1 MSREASLAN
10 LRRLAPLLPVAC
22 ALFAWAP
29 LLNNYFKGD
38 DFVHLYDLATKSFLR
53 LLVLPWAG
61 HVYTVRNTVFDV
73 MFRLFGTDPRP
84 YFWSALLT
92 HGLNA
97 LLLYGVIR
105 RFAGSV
111 VLACFGATVWAAS
124 PVLEEALGWYSV
136 YGQVL
141 LTAIMLGVLWSLGEK
156 VTAGAAVTTRTSL
169 CWAALVLAGST
180 CFGIGLGVALAFPA
194 VAALALAR
202 RQLPM
207 RSLLIL
213 VAGAAASYVYYR
225 LVITYSPDVAGPEA
239 ELFSATTA
247 LRALPAV
254 LAFLAGLFAFGTAA
268 LGFDFV
274 GAHAHFP
281 AAMGLLGD
289 SLLLGT
295 VLAGLVCGTAPARR
309 RILALALLAVAA
321 YGTIAAGRA
330 ILFTATHTPLWV
342 AVTSSRYQYLGLSV
356 VTLLVCTALAQLAA
370 LGPTANRI
378 VLVTTAAWMVVRIV
392 VLVVRPFPIDHWDS
406 ERAETMAM
414 LTSVRQQIARTP
426 PGQVAL
432 IENQPFGL
440 SRGFAN
446 VFPGWAGMFVVFFPD
461 TTVDGRPDRFLVSED
476 DWQRAQARGG
486 RIATLVTRR

>member
-1 MSREASLAN
+1 MSREAPLGT
-10 LRRLAPLLPVAC
+10 LRHLAPLLPVAC

-29 LLNNYFKGD
+29 LLDNYFKGD
-38 DFVHLYDLATKSFLR
+38 DFVHLYDLATKPFLR

-61 HVYTVRNTVFDV
+61 HVYTVRNTVFDA

-111 VLACFGATVWAAS
+111 VLACFGATIWAAS

-141 LTAIMLGVLWSLGEK
+141 LTAIMLGVLRSLGDK
-156 VTAGAAVTTRTSL
+156 VTGGAVVTTRTAL
-169 CWAALVLAGST
+169 CWAALLLAGST
-180 CFGIGLGVALAFPA
+180 CFGIGLGIVLAFPV
-194 VAALALAR
+194 VATLALAR
-202 RQLPM
+202 AQLPM

-213 VAGAAASYVYYR
+213 VGGAAAAFVYYR

-239 ELFSATTA
+239 QLFSATTA

-254 LAFLAGLFAFGTAA
+254 LPFLAGLFAFGAAA

-274 GAHAHFP
+274 GAHVHFP
-281 AAMGLLGD
+281 ASMGLLGGAV
-289 SLLLGT
+289 LLAT
-295 VLAGLVCGTAPARR
+295 VLAGVVCGTPPARR
-309 RILALALLAVAA
+309 RILALTVLAVAA

-330 ILFTATHTPLWV
+330 ILFAATHTPLWV
-342 AVTSSRYQYLGLSV
+342 AVMSSRYQYLGLSL
-356 VTLLVCTALAQLAA
+356 VTLLVCTALAQVAA
-370 LGPTANRI
+370 LGATANRI
-378 VLVTTAAWMVVRIV
+378 VLATTAAWMVVRIA
-392 VLVVRPFPIDHWDS
+392 VLVVQPFPIDHWDS

-414 LTSVRQQIARTP
+414 LASIRQQIARTP
-426 PGQVAL
+426 PGRVAL

-440 SRGFAN
+440 SRGFAS

-461 TTVDGRPDRFLVSED
+461 NTVDGRPVRFLVSED
-476 DWQRAQARGG
+476 DWQRAQARDG
-486 RIATLVTRR
+486 RIAALVTRR

>member
-1 MSREASLAN
+1 MSREASLGA

-29 LLNNYFKGD
+29 LLDNYFKGD
-38 DFVHLYDLATKSFLR
+38 DFVHLYDLATKPFLR

-61 HVYTVRNTVFDV
+61 HVYTVRNTVFEV
-73 MFRLFGTDPRP
+73 MFRLFGTNPRP

-97 LLLYGVIR
+97 LLLYGTIR

-111 VLACFGATVWAAS
+111 VLACFGATLWAAS

-141 LTAIMLGVLWSLGEK
+141 CTAIMLGVLWSLGGK
-156 VTAGAAVTTRTSL
+156 VTTGAVVTTRAAL
-169 CWAALVLAGST
+169 AWAALLLAGST
-180 CFGIGLGVALAFPA
+180 CFGIGLGVSLVFPA
-194 VAALALAR
+194 VAAIALPR

-213 VAGAAASYVYYR
+213 VAGAVAAYVFYR
-225 LVITYSPDVAGPEA
+225 LVITYSPDVTGPEA
-239 ELFSATTA
+239 QLFSATTA
-247 LRALPAV
+247 LHALPAV
-254 LAFLAGLFAFGTAA
+254 LAFLGGLFAFGAAA

-274 GAHAHFP
+274 GAHVHFP
-281 AAMGLLGD
+281 PSMGLLGGAV
-289 SLLLGT
+289 LLGT
-295 VLAGLVCGTAPARR
+295 VLAGLVCGTPPTRR
-309 RILALALLAVAA
+309 RILSLALLAVAA

-342 AVTSSRYQYLGLSV
+342 AVMSSRYQYLGLSV
-356 VTLLVCTALAQLAA
+356 VTLVVCTALAQVAA
-370 LGPTANRI
+370 LGATANRV
-378 VLVTTAAWMVVRIV
+378 VLATTAAWMVVRIA
-392 VLVVRPFPIDHWDS
+392 VLLVRPFPIDHWDS

-414 LTSVRQQIARTP
+414 LSSVRRQIASTP
-426 PGQVAL
+426 PGQVVM

-440 SRGFAN
+440 SRGFAS

-461 TTVDGRPDRFLVSED
+461 NTVDGHPVRFLVSED
-476 DWQRAQARGG
+476 DWQRAQARDG
-486 RIATLVTRR
+486 RIAALVARR

>member
-1 MSREASLAN
+1 VSREASLAS
-10 LRRLAPLLPVAC
+10 LRRVAPLLPVAC

-29 LLNNYFKGD
+29 LLDNYFKDD
-38 DFVHLYDLATKSFLR
+38 DFVHLYDLSTKPFLR
-53 LLVLPWAG
+53 LLVLPWGG

-84 YFWSALLT
+84 YLWSALLT

-111 VLACFGATVWAAS
+111 VLACFGATLWAAS

-141 LTAIMLGVLWSLGEK
+141 LTAIVLGVLWSLGDK
-156 VTAGAAVTTRTSL
+156 VTTGAVVTTRTAL
-169 CWAALVLAGST
+169 CWAALLLAGST
-180 CFGIGLGVALAFPA
+180 CFGIGLGVALAFP
-194 VAALALAR
+194 VVTPLALAR

-207 RSLLIL
+207 RSLVIL
-213 VAGAAASYVYYR
+213 VTGAAASYAFYR
-225 LVITYSPDVAGPEA
+225 LVITYSPDVTGAEA
-239 ELFSATTA
+239 QLFSAATA

-254 LAFLAGLFAFGTAA
+254 LAFVAGLFGFGTAA

-274 GAHAHFP
+274 GAHVHFP
-281 AAMGLLGD
+281 ASMGVLGGAV
-289 SLLLGT
+289 LLGT
-295 VLAGLVCGTAPARR
+295 VLAGLICGPATARR

-330 ILFTATHTPLWV
+330 ILFIATHTPLWG
-342 AVTSSRYQYLGLSV
+342 AVMSSRYQYLGLSV
-356 VTLLVCTALAQLAA
+356 VTLIVCTALAQVAA
-370 LGPTANRI
+370 LGTTAKWI
-378 VLVTTAAWMVVRIV
+378 VLATTAAWTVVRIA

-406 ERAETMAM
+406 ERTGTMAM
-414 LTSVRQQIARTP
+414 LSSIQQQIASTP
-426 PGQVAL
+426 PGQVVL

-440 SRGFAN
+440 SRGFPAS
-446 VFPGWAGMFVVFFPD
+446 FPGWAGMFVVFFPD
-461 TTVDGRPDRFLVSED
+461 NTVDGRPVRFLVSED

-486 RIATLVTRR
+486 RIAALVTRR

>member
-38 DFVHLYDLATKSFLR
+38 DFVHLYDLATKPFLR

-156 VTAGAAVTTRTSL
+156 VTAGAAVTTRTAL

-180 CFGIGLGVALAFPA
+180 CFGIGLASRWRFRRSPCSPSPA
-194 VAALALAR
+194 SWSPRTTGSAPRHATAASPPWSHDAEPDPAQDAERRGETRIRPSWATDAR
-202 RQLPM
+202 RVPSRPKM
-207 RSLLIL
+207 
-213 VAGAAASYVYYR
+213 APW
-225 LVITYSPDVAGPEA
+225 TSP
-239 ELFSATTA
+239 
-247 LRALPAV
+247 RPANAV
-254 LAFLAGLFAFGTAA
+254 
-268 LGFDFV
+268 
-274 GAHAHFP
+274 
-281 AAMGLLGD
+281 
-289 SLLLGT
+289 
-295 VLAGLVCGTAPARR
+295 GLVM
-309 RILALALLAVAA
+309 
-321 YGTIAAGRA
+321 
-330 ILFTATHTPLWV
+330 
-342 AVTSSRYQYLGLSV
+342 S
-356 VTLLVCTALAQLAA
+356 
-370 LGPTANRI
+370 
-378 VLVTTAAWMVVRIV
+378 
-392 VLVVRPFPIDHWDS
+392 
-406 ERAETMAM
+406 
-414 LTSVRQQIARTP
+414 
-426 PGQVAL
+426 
-432 IENQPFGL
+432 
-440 SRGFAN
+440 
-446 VFPGWAGMFVVFFPD
+446 
-461 TTVDGRPDRFLVSED
+461 
-476 DWQRAQARGG
+476 
-486 RIATLVTRR
+486 